1 MFSSNSSIIVS
12 HWKQFQLP
20 YQKKKLLKHLHNTS
34 SFYSNRRLEQTPPQ
48 TCEDSF
54 YPQRTPFSWWLTCH
68 WTSTDLWRSRPFFD
82 RYPPLVQI
90 ERFQSA
96 PPALFLGP
104 HSCPEGL
111 NDVPLFLLFEFCP
124 HFSLPHSIPECL
136 PHKLKIRLFPP
147 VTSNKS
153 KLKGKNNWIT
163 LYTETAWLKI
173 VKLTYP
179 NNVLLY
185 CPI

>member
-1 MFSSNSSIIVS
+1 MSQFFFRWWAFWRTNLWLLNAKLSFNVVFLVLVVLDDVFFKLLYYCLTLKVSNIA
-12 HWKQFQLP
+12 LP
-20 YQKKKLLKHLHNTS
+20 KKKLIKHLHNTS

-54 YPQRTPFSWWLTCH
+54 YPRRTPFSWWLTYH

-82 RYPPLVQI
+82 KYPPLVQI

-124 HFSLPHSIPECL
+124 HFLLPHSIPEYL
-136 PHKLKIRLFPP
+136 PHKLK
-147 VTSNKS
+147 KS
-153 KLKGKNNWIT
+153 
-163 LYTETAWLKI
+163 YFQ
-173 VKLTYP
+173 
-179 NNVLLY
+179 
-185 CPI
+185 